1 MPIPTPEQC
10 EQLLASNKT
19 PEASIIHSR
28 IVRDVARRIGRD
40 LKWLRDRGP
49 NMALITAAALLHDI
63 AKGQPDH
70 AAAGAAIVRENGY
83 NEVADIVAAHNDI
96 EFSGNLPV
104 TEKEIV
110 FIADKLV
117 KGDQMVTVVYM
128 FDHKIE
134 SCTDDKLL
142 AKLKQSKEVALRIK
156 TSIEQEMARILK
168 SLPLL
173 KIKFSSEYLPDKA
186 RKHVTMPAGFC
197 VSGSDRV
204 IIES

>member
-156 TSIEQEMARILK
+156 TSIEQETGKNLEELAIA
-168 SLPLL
+168 
-173 KIKFSSEYLPDKA
+173 ED
-186 RKHVTMPAGFC
+186 
-197 VSGSDRV
+197 
-204 IIES
+204 

>member
-1 MPIPTPEQC
+1 MPIPTPEKC
-10 EQLLASNKT
+10 EQLLASNNT

-63 AKGQPDH
+63 AKGQPNH

-83 NEVADIVAAHNDI
+83 DEVADIVAAHNDI
-96 EFSGNLPV
+96 EFSGDLPV

-134 SCTDDKLL
+134 SCTDEGLL

-156 TSIEQEMARILK
+156 TSIEQETGKNLEELAIA
-168 SLPLL
+168 
-173 KIKFSSEYLPDKA
+173 ED
-186 RKHVTMPAGFC
+186 
-197 VSGSDRV
+197 
-204 IIES
+204 

>member
-10 EQLLASNKT
+10 EQLLASNNT

-63 AKGQPDH
+63 AKGQPNH
-70 AAAGAAIVRENGY
+70 AAAGAAIVRGSGY
-83 NEVADIVAAHNDI
+83 DEVADIVAAHNDI
-96 EFSGNLPV
+96 EFSGDFPV

-117 KGDQMVTVVYM
+117 KGDQMVTVIYM

-134 SCTDDKLL
+134 SCTDEELL

-156 TSIEQEMARILK
+156 TSIEQETGKNLEELAIA
-168 SLPLL
+168 
-173 KIKFSSEYLPDKA
+173 ED
-186 RKHVTMPAGFC
+186 
-197 VSGSDRV
+197 
-204 IIES
+204 

>member
-10 EQLLASNKT
+10 EQLLASNNT

-156 TSIEQEMARILK
+156 TSIEQETGKNLEELAIA
-168 SLPLL
+168 
-173 KIKFSSEYLPDKA
+173 ED
-186 RKHVTMPAGFC
+186 
-197 VSGSDRV
+197 
-204 IIES
+204 

>member
-1 MPIPTPEQC
+1 MLNPKIPTPEQC
-10 EQLLASNKT
+10 EELLASNNT

-49 NMALITAAALLHDI
+49 NLALITAAALLHDI
-63 AKGQPDH
+63 AKGQADH
-70 AAAGAAIVRENGY
+70 AAAGAAIMRQHGY
-83 NEVADIVAAHNDI
+83 DEVADIVAAHNDI
-96 EFSGNLPV
+96 EYSGDLPV

-134 SCTDDKLL
+134 SCTDEEQL

-156 TSIEQEMARILK
+156 TAIEQETGKNLEELAIA
-168 SLPLL
+168 
-173 KIKFSSEYLPDKA
+173 E
-186 RKHVTMPAGFC
+186 
-197 VSGSDRV
+197 
-204 IIES
+204 E

>member
-10 EQLLASNKT
+10 EELLVSNNT

-28 IVRDVARRIGRD
+28 IVKDVARRIGRD

-70 AAAGAAIVRENGY
+70 AAAGAAIVRDHGY
-83 NEVADIVAAHNDI
+83 DEVADIVAAHNDI
-96 EFSGNLPV
+96 EYSGDLPV

-134 SCTDDKLL
+134 SCTDEVLL

-156 TSIEQEMARILK
+156 TSIEQETGKNLEELAIA
-168 SLPLL
+168 
-173 KIKFSSEYLPDKA
+173 E
-186 RKHVTMPAGFC
+186 
-197 VSGSDRV
+197 
-204 IIES
+204 E

>member
-10 EQLLASNKT
+10 EQLLVSNNT

-28 IVRDVARRIGRD
+28 IVRDVARCIGRD

-70 AAAGAAIVRENGY
+70 AAAGATIVREHGY
-83 NEVADIVAAHNDI
+83 DEVADIIAAHNNI
-96 EFSGNLPV
+96 EYSGDLPV

-156 TSIEQEMARILK
+156 TSIEQETGKNLEELAIA
-168 SLPLL
+168 
-173 KIKFSSEYLPDKA
+173 ED
-186 RKHVTMPAGFC
+186 
-197 VSGSDRV
+197 
-204 IIES
+204 

>member
-10 EQLLASNKT
+10 EQLLASNNT

-83 NEVADIVAAHNDI
+83 DEVADIVAAHNAI

-156 TSIEQEMARILK
+156 TSIEQETGKNLEELAIA
-168 SLPLL
+168 
-173 KIKFSSEYLPDKA
+173 ED
-186 RKHVTMPAGFC
+186 
-197 VSGSDRV
+197 
-204 IIES
+204 